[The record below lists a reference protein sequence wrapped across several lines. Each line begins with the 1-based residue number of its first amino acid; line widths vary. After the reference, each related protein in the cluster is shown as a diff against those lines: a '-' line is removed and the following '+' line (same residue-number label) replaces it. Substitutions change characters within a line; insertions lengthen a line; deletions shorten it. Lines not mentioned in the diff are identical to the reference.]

1 MNIIL
6 KMMVLQDEG
15 ATNYLGRIN
24 QATLGQVCFPSLFI
38 RFWIACS
45 QLWADFLV
53 GSAAQE
59 WLKARLDVSPT
70 AGWHMDPFGNSAI
83 SPLLFD
89 GYGFDAH
96 VVSGG
101 RLPTYRLGNVA
112 WGSPYGQTRWHWQ
125 QQLQNVW
132 QGAGGAAVMQHIIE
146 EMYGELGADPDWPG
160 HGYLWESGLP
170 AIVEAAPWASE
181 AEAEAARSELHSH
194 HQRKFNG
201 PPLGT
206 SPPVNASNVARLSA
220 DLVRRARNNTQFF
233 QPTENVTRPR
243 VSDFVFKMMN
253 FAFIMMNLYLLK
265 VMNFG
270 RQLCSRG
277 NDIIYIYISVHHD
290 IE

>member
-1 MNIIL
+1 MPRHSAL
-6 KMMVLQDEG
+6 LFASCAEAVFALRVFALRQFLRYACRQYGFCEGGWVQPDEG

-24 QATLGQVCFPSLFI
+24 QATLG
-38 RFWIACS
+38 
-45 QLWADFLV
+45 
-53 GSAAQE
+53 QE

-112 WGSPYGQTRWHWQ
+112 WGAPFGQTRWHWQ

-146 EMYGELGADPDWPG
+146 GMYMELSGDPDWPG

-181 AEAEAARSELHSH
+181 SEAAAARSQLQSH
-194 HQRKFNG
+194 HQRKFNEP

-206 SPPVNASNVARLSA
+206 SPEVNASNLARLSA
-220 DLVRRARNNTQFF
+220 DLVRRARNNTQVN
-233 QPTENVTRPR
+233 PATIAAIPCRHVLAST
-243 VSDFVFKMMN
+243 
-253 FAFIMMNLYLLK
+253 
-265 VMNFG
+265 
-270 RQLCSRG
+270 
-277 NDIIYIYISVHHD
+277 
-290 IE
+290 